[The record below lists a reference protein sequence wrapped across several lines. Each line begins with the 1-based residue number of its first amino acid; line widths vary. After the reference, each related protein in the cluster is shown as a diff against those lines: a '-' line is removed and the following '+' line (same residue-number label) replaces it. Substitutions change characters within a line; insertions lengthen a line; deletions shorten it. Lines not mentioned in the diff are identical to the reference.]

1 MNINHTA
8 EYINKNYERKYI
20 KHIAA
25 DMNNELKSKTK
36 KKTERNEGKGS
47 KCVVLGD
54 YPYAMPRYIL
64 R

>member
-36 KKTERNEGKGS
+36 RKTERNEGKGS
-47 KCVVLGD
+47 KCVVLED
-54 YPYAMPRYIL
+54 
-64 R
+64 